1 MTKTVLNHGNTEL
14 KGTRVNMVLDCL
26 MPLPKSMH
34 QQSKKCTA
42 SDTVLCVAPPQKKSG
57 DSSPPR
63 HGTLLR
69 LLQTDCLGVSEGTFP
84 GQQCA
89 VNRHHLQSPRPS
101 LGKWLR
107 LRLIQ
112 NFQLYVCFRGLVGV
126 DTCLEQRGEKFSH
139 QCLVV
144 HLPIQ
149 NDKAGFVPTESC
161 P

>member
-14 KGTRVNMVLDCL
+14 KGTLVSMVLDCL
-26 MPLPKSMH
+26 MPLPSQCISSPRNVPH
-34 QQSKKCTA
+34 PTLFFVSH
-42 SDTVLCVAPPQKKSG
+42 PPKKSG
-57 DSSPPR
+57 DSSPPG

-69 LLQTDCLGVSEGTFP
+69 FLQTDCLGVSEGTFP

-89 VNRHHLQSPRPS
+89 VNRHHLQSPCPS
-101 LGKWLR
+101 LGKWLC
-107 LRLIQ
+107 LRPIQ

-126 DTCLEQRGEKFSH
+126 DTCLEQRGGKISH
-139 QCLVV
+139 QCLVA

-149 NDKAGFVPTESC
+149 NDKAGFVSAESC